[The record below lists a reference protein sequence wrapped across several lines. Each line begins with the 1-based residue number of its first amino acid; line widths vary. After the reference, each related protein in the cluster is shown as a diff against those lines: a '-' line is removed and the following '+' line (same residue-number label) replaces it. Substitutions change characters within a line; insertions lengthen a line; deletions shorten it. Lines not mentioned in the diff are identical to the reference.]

1 MSKPE
6 DKYIDARDGQMMGI
20 SHNPTNGQEVVTVK
34 LDGSMRGELI
44 CCPLCNHAELTMRTW
59 DLRNGLVMGHS
70 GMVADYH
77 CRDCDKVMT
86 LGFFNQ
92 PLGED
97 RIAARINWVVKDE

>member
-6 DKYIDARDGQMMGI
+6 DKYVNAHEAQLFGA
-20 SHNPTNGQEVVTVK
+20 NTPTQGRELVK
-34 LDGSMRGELI
+34 LGGGELI
-44 CCPLCNHAELTMRTW
+44 CCPLCDGAELTMRTW
-59 DLRNGLVMGHS
+59 ELRNGLVMEHS
-70 GMVADYH
+70 GMFADYH

-92 PLGED
+92 PLGGD